1 MATGDGFDQYGNIKP
16 GFIPTYSDSG
26 VHGAEPRRIGLGGN
40 SGPASSTYF
49 EHPSW
54 QARNVAAKAQ
64 QGQTGLPNVGADNP
78 LIRAFM
84 EALKQGRMKTPE
96 IPQQKGFGWDLP
108 TLEMGGNVLGGF
120 GKLFSGIGALKT
132 AGYAGDSFR
141 EKQKY
146 NALNWQAQLAKRAGE
161 VSGEN
166 AMRRDDNAYR
176 TAQGIGHLADYIT
189 A

>member
-1 MATGDGFDQYGNIKP
+1 MPNPVWNYNSDIGRGEWVGGTGSTGVDNI
-16 GFIPTYSDSG
+16 
-26 VHGAEPRRIGLGGN
+26 GGN
-40 SGPASSTYF
+40 PYY
-49 EHPSW
+49 ENPRI
-54 QARNVAAKAQ
+54 QAYRAGQKELE
-64 QGQTGLPNVGADNP
+64 GQTGLPNVGADNP

-84 EALKQGRMKTPE
+84 EALKQGKIKTPE

-120 GKLFSGIGALKT
+120 GKLFSGIGALRT